1 MDMTQAMSMWLQIK
15 DGGEN
20 MKIKAKID
28 DNTDVIDFSSYN
40 EIWDAE
46 KWEHLIDKDEYGDDW
61 YMDWVAVLKSISID
75 GREVD
80 LTELDPYAIFCR
92 IYRQKLVELA
102 KEILSHD
109 TGEGVCYPGFLPDP
123 EYSRKLRDF
132 LQNPDCE
139 EATTFKGFD
148 IDKATA
154 RRRIALEERNREQAA
169 NSEQVWREI
178 CDSEDTIIEF
188 ELVDR

>member
-1 MDMTQAMSMWLQIK
+1 
-15 DGGEN
+15 
-20 MKIKAKID
+20 MKIKVKID
-28 DNTDVIDFSSYN
+28 NNTDIIDFSSYN
-40 EIWDAE
+40 EIWDDE
-46 KWEHLIDKDEYGDDW
+46 KWEHLIDEDEYGDDW
-61 YMDWVAVLKSISID
+61 YQDWFASLKSISID

-80 LTELDPYAIFCR
+80 LTELDPYAIYCK
-92 IYRQKLVELA
+92 IYREKLIKLA

-109 TGEGVCYPGFLPDP
+109 TGEGVCYPGCLPDP
-123 EYSRKLRDF
+123 KYSKKLRNF

-139 EATTFKGFD
+139 ESSVFEGFD
-148 IDKATA
+148 IEKAIA